1 MNLGIHY
8 LLERSKTFEKEEIEN
23 NKKLKQFINKFI
35 YFIGGFGI
43 AVAIPQATKIWVSG
57 DISGVSLIT
66 WAGFFISSSF
76 WLVYGLV
83 HKEKPII
90 YTNIAACFLQFL
102 IILGII
108 IHKF

>member
-1 MNLGIHY
+1 MNLGLHH
-8 LLERSKTFEKEEIEN
+8 LLENSKTLEEREIEN
-23 NKKLKQFINKFI
+23 NKKLKLFINKFI
-35 YFIGGFGI
+35 YFVGGFGI
-43 AVAIPQATKIWVSG
+43 AVTIPQLTKIWVSRE
-57 DISGVSLIT
+57 ISGVSMTT

-76 WLVYGLV
+76 WLLYGLV